1 MRILAKFVE
10 SGSGEYRWT
19 VCSRRSIVIQGLIP
33 EMELFLH
40 GVGKNRLLICVEVA
54 GFQPKLKPKKSSI
67 NSCCEVGRRKSFVL
81 V

>member
-1 MRILAKFVE
+1 MSTGGRFAV
-10 SGSGEYRWT
+10 GEAF
-19 VCSRRSIVIQGLIP
+19 VIQGLIP

-54 GFQPKLKPKKSSI
+54 GFQPKLKPQKSSI
-67 NSCCEVGRRKSFVL
+67 NSCCEAGRRKSFVF